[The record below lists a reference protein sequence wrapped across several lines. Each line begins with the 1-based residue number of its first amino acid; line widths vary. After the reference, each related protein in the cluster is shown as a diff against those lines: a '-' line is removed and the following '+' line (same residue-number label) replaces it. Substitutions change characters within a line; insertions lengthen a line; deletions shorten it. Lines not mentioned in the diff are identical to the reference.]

1 MELSASRSSTRGS
14 SNQLTTASK
23 AALQK
28 ACPLLTLLI
37 QARMDVKEVGNTALR
52 TVSSNQL
59 LPVSAGKMPIS
70 TSFLSSAQAE
80 LFNSHQLEEVE
91 VVRLRAPESA
101 EAEVTSEEHFTRPDH
116 HRKTNQSYIRTI
128 ALATKMQLILF
139 PLTRKTRLSTIHSSW
154 TQSTHWDTMENTK
167 KKRESANSV
176 AALDRQLSLA
186 VESSKAICGSV
197 VTSVQV
203 GFMRCACVTNLE
215 IWAFWTIF

>member
-1 MELSASRSSTRGS
+1 MGRAVELSGSRSSTRGS
-14 SNQLTTASK
+14 SSQLTTASK

-101 EAEVTSEEHFTRPDH
+101 EAEGT
-116 HRKTNQSYIRTI
+116 
-128 ALATKMQLILF
+128 
-139 PLTRKTRLSTIHSSW
+139 
-154 TQSTHWDTMENTK
+154 
-167 KKRESANSV
+167 
-176 AALDRQLSLA
+176 
-186 VESSKAICGSV
+186 
-197 VTSVQV
+197 
-203 GFMRCACVTNLE
+203 
-215 IWAFWTIF
+215 